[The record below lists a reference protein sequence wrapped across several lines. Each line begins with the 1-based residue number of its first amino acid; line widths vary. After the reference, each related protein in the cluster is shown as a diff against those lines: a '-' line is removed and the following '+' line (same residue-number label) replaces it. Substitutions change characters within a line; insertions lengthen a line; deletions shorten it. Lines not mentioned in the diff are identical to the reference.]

1 MIMKLKQL
9 LLISIAAL
17 SLGGSLYG
25 MDQYG
30 IYGKLLYFGG
40 MEQIT
45 CENPTEFFNLVL
57 HGTSGLDIQ
66 KIQLI
71 AQRHPAIVNMVD
83 PNSHNNETALDYALA
98 LTNPNLVEAL
108 LRLGSNVNTPGKNYL
123 ITLSANIHRD
133 DEEEIQIL
141 HLLCSAGIN
150 LDDFLYH
157 VEEELNEDETAIH
170 NIIKNHINT
179 RLATAIMNNNAD
191 EVQRIITKY
200 NIDINQELPFYGLN
214 YGTRIE
220 KDPYLSSFI
229 PLHEAVLCGRSDDV
243 ARLLVNELNADVTI
257 QDARYGKNALHHEPN
272 VGIAQLLIAKGCD
285 PDIANK
291 QGTKPIDNV
300 NDMLT
305 PETLEEIGFQIER
318 VANFRA
324 LKRLYENQHNIPA
337 NNAPNNNG
345 GPQPDPIDPTGIA
358 NNAFSW
364 KLIGGVVVVGAAV
377 VAAKKLYDWYYKKS
391 ESASVETMADKAE
404 DEQNEQAEQNEQNQ
418 DAAKDKTATQK

>member
-1 MIMKLKQL
+1 MVMKLKQL
-9 LLISIAAL
+9 LLISIATL

-25 MDQYG
+25 MNQYG
-30 IYGKLLYFGG
+30 IYGKLIHFGG

-45 CENPTEFFNLVL
+45 CENPTEFFNLIL

-83 PNSHNNETALDYALA
+83 PNSHDNETALDYAIELM
-98 LTNPNLVEAL
+98 NPNLVEAL
-108 LRLGSNVNTPGKNYL
+108 LRLGSNVNTPGKDYL
-123 ITLSANIHRD
+123 ETLLVHRD
-133 DEEEIQIL
+133 DEKKIQIL
-141 HLLCSAGIN
+141 HLLCTAGIN

-157 VEEELNEDETAIH
+157 VEQELNEDETALH
-170 NIIKNHINT
+170 NILQNHINT
-179 RLATAIMNNNAD
+179 RLATAILNNNAN

-200 NIDINQELPFYGLN
+200 NININQELPCYGLN

-229 PLHEAVLCGRSDDV
+229 PLHEAALCGRSDDV

-272 VGIAQLLIAKGCD
+272 VEIAQLLIAKGCD
-285 PDIANK
+285 INAADNN
-291 QGTKPIDNV
+291 GNKPIDQTAWV
-300 NDMLT
+300 FT
-305 PETLEEIGFQIER
+305 PDGLHELRGSPER

-324 LKRLYENQHNIPA
+324 LKTIFEGQPNIPA

-345 GPQPDPIDPTGIA
+345 GPQPDPIDPTIING
-358 NNAFSW
+358 NAFSW
-364 KLIGGVVVVGAAV
+364 KWIGGGAVVVGAAV

-391 ESASVETMADKAE
+391 EIDAE